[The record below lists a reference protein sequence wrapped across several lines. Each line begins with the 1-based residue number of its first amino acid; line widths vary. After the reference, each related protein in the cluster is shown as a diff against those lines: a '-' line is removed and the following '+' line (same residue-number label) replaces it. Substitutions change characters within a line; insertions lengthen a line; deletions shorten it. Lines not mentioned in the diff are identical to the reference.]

1 MSRLE
6 TSGVSVRFGGVQAL
20 DDVSIAVDSGHVT
33 GLIGPNGA
41 GKTTLFNIITGL
53 QAPNAGRVLLDGK
66 DLTDV
71 KPHKRARAGIGRTFQ
86 RLETFGTLSVRD
98 NILVAAEMRAGGRAS
113 ASTCTG
119 SSTRRSSVW
128 GSTPWPM
135 SASISFRRG
144 RRASSSW
151 RERSPPS
158 PRCCSSTNHRPGST
172 KARRR
177 RWARCFG
184 SWPSRDSG
192 CSSSSTT

>member
-6 TSGVSVRFGGVQAL
+6 TAGISVRFGGVQAL

-98 NILVAAEMRAGGRAS
+98 NILVAAEMRRGWSRERFDVSALVDETLERVGLNAVAEERVDQLPTGTARLIELARARREARGAAPRRAVRRAQRRRDEDAGRA
-113 ASTCTG
+113 A
-119 SSTRRSSVW
+119 
-128 GSTPWPM
+128 
-135 SASISFRRG
+135 
-144 RRASSSW
+144 
-151 RERSPPS
+151 
-158 PRCCSSTNHRPGST
+158 
-172 KARRR
+172 
-177 RWARCFG
+177 
-184 SWPSRDSG
+184 
-192 CSSSSTT
+192 